1 MWLNKFGRSG
11 KKLKMQIDY
20 EGCEDSRLIAL
31 FIDGNETAFETLYY
45 RHQKQLYGFLNNMIR
60 NPAIADEVYSDT
72 WLKVIDKLGSY
83 RDNGKFCAWLFRIA
97 RNVFYDK
104 CRRKKTNCEVEFDEV
119 ILDETLTATY
129 PEPDR
134 LMSNEELGKIISRGL
149 EELSLEQREVFLLRQ
164 QDISFKEISEIQE
177 CSINTVLS
185 RMQYAL
191 KSLRKF
197 LNSVDNG
204 VLSE

>member
-1 MWLNKFGRSG
+1 M
-11 KKLKMQIDY
+11 
-20 EGCEDSRLIAL
+20 
-31 FIDGNETAFETLYY
+31 
-45 RHQKQLYGFLNNMIR
+45 
-60 NPAIADEVYSDT
+60 
-72 WLKVIDKLGSY
+72 
-83 RDNGKFCAWLFRIA
+83 
-97 RNVFYDK
+97 
-104 CRRKKTNCEVEFDEV
+104 

-164 QDISFKEISEIQE
+164 QDISFKEIAEIQE